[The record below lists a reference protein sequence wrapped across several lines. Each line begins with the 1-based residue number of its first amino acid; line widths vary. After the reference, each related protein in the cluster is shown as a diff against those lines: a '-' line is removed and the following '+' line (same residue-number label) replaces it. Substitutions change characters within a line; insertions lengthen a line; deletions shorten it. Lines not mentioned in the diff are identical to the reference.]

1 MRRLAAHVLAP
12 FALLW
17 ILTAT
22 AHAQSARLQLDDEPH
37 TGVPFTLGLV
47 AQGFDE
53 TPAPAQ
59 PKLEIPGAVVTPMGA
74 QPNVSQSI
82 QIINGR
88 RTDSKS
94 VSWVFRYRVEI
105 NKAGRVTVPP
115 LTVVQG
121 SKKATA
127 QGGQFDVESVPTT
140 DDMKIELQLPNRTV
154 FVGETIEAKLIWLFR
169 VQPQQDPQFS
179 VPLMSMDDFIVS
191 APPATDPRR
200 ALNFAAGSKEL
211 QLPYEL
217 DQVDSGGQQF
227 HRVTVRFYVAPKKA
241 GKNDIP
247 PASVSAALPVGRADF
262 FGNAPSKMFRALDTA
277 RSLDVKPLPET
288 DKPPGFA
295 GAVGSQFS
303 IAVGAS
309 RSVVQLGEPVELT
322 ITLKSDQRLD
332 TLSLGRL
339 DGPGG
344 LPKDKFTVP
353 ADAPTGELSDDGKT
367 KTFKVTAQVIGPA
380 SEIPAIAFSYFDV
393 EKGRYQT
400 IHSDPIAVSV
410 KGGSIVGANDVIAMN
425 TTKPGTKPQSVTTP
439 ETDLALVGADL
450 ALSAP
455 GATSDKP
462 LGGSLLWLLVGA
474 LYLIP
479 LAMLGVSIYRVRTHT
494 EREEAS
500 EVRAARKRVE
510 AELARAAKDPA
521 RDTAG
526 ALVSALRAFA
536 RAVERSPDDDG
547 GLLAKI
553 ETESFAPSA
562 SSSPLSQDLR
572 SRAEDLV
579 RRWTAEAKRK
589 RPAGGKAATVALV
602 LGTLAA
608 LHASRVDAKAVTPQ
622 HVADETEEN
631 SSAPVLVAD
640 ASDAKGASEKHVVL
654 VADASD
660 AKADAAHQVVLADAK
675 ASAAGDALGNGRS
688 AYQQAMS
695 MTDASAR
702 KAAFARA
709 EVALGEAVHALPDS
723 PELLADWGNAAL
735 GAGDVGT
742 ATLAYRRALALDA
755 ENVRARR
762 NLEWLRSKES
772 DMVRPHAESAAAD
785 ALFFFHSWPRGS
797 RLLVGAVAFAI
808 GILLLV
814 PWGARKRRWM
824 QALAIAPG
832 IVWLALTISVLVED
846 RRANDAV
853 VMEGV
858 MLRAADSPG
867 APTTLAQALPRGAE
881 VTIVEARDGW
891 TKIRLASGTAGW
903 VPQSAVEKIR

>member
-1 MRRLAAHVLAP
+1 VFASL
-12 FALLW
+12 ALLVLLGAGR
-17 ILTAT
+17 IAY
-22 AHAQSARLQLDDEPH
+22 AQTARLSLDDEPH
-37 TGVPFTLGLV
+37 TGMPFTLGLV
-47 AQGFDE
+47 AEGFDE
-53 TPAPAQ
+53 SPAPTQ

-82 QIINGR
+82 QIINGK
-88 RTDSKS
+88 RTDSKR
-94 VSWVFRYRVEI
+94 VTWVFRWRVET
-105 NKAGRVTVPP
+105 NKAGRVTVPA

-127 QGGQFDVESVPTT
+127 QGGQFDVQSVPTT
-140 DDMKIELQLPNRTV
+140 DDMKLEVDLPNRTV
-154 FVGETIEAKLIWLFR
+154 FVGETIEAKLTWLFR
-169 VQPQQDPQFS
+169 VQPQQNPQFS

-191 APPATDPRR
+191 APPATDPQR
-200 ALNFAAGSKEL
+200 ALNFSAGSKEL
-211 QLPYEL
+211 QLPYEV
-217 DQVDSGGQQF
+217 DQTDVGGQPY
-227 HRVTVRFYVAPKKA
+227 HRLTVRFYVAPKKA

-247 PASVSAALPVGRADF
+247 PASVTAALPVGRADF
-262 FGNAPSKMFRALDTA
+262 FGNAPSKMFRAADVA
-277 RSLDVKPLPET
+277 RTLDVKPLPET

-303 IAVGAS
+303 IAVGTS

-322 ITLKSDQRLD
+322 VTIKSDQRLD

-367 KTFKVTAQVIGPA
+367 KTFKVTAQVIAPA
-380 SEIPAIAFSYFDV
+380 TEIPAIAFSYFDAV
-393 EKGRYQT
+393 KGRYQT
-400 IHSDPIAVSV
+400 VHSDPIAVSV
-410 KGGSIVGANDVIAMN
+410 KGGSIVGANDVVAMN
-425 TTKPGTKPQSVTTP
+425 TKPGEKPRTVTSP
-439 ETDLALVGADL
+439 ETDVALVGADL

-455 GATSDKP
+455 GATTDKP
-462 LGGSLLWLLVGA
+462 LGGSLLWLLVAA

-479 LAMLGVSIYRVRTHT
+479 LVVLGLRVYQLRTQT

-500 EVRAARKRVE
+500 EVRSARQRVE
-510 AELARAAKDPA
+510 QELARAAKSPA

-526 ALVSALRAFA
+526 SLVSALRAFA
-536 RAVERSPDDDG
+536 RAVERDASDDG

-562 SSSPLSQDLR
+562 SSSPLSDDLR
-572 SRAEDLV
+572 SRAADLM
-579 RRWTAEAKRK
+579 RRWTAEANRK
-589 RPAGGKAATVALV
+589 RSTGGRAAVALIV
-602 LGTLAA
+602 GLLAA
-608 LHASRVDAKAVTPQ
+608 LHPSQAGADPAAAKPEVI
-622 HVADETEEN
+622 
-631 SSAPVLVAD
+631 AD
-640 ASDAKGASEKHVVL
+640 ASDTGNAKAAMPAPSTPAAAKPEVI
-654 VADASD
+654 ADASD
-660 AKADAAHQVVLADAK
+660 TGNAKAAMPAPSSSASSTAMTGEALA
-675 ASAAGDALGNGRS
+675 NGRS

-695 MTDASAR
+695 LSDASAR

-709 EVALGEAVHALPDS
+709 EVALAEAVHTQPDS

-735 GAGDVGT
+735 GAGDIGT
-742 ATLAYRRALALDA
+742 ATLAYRRALAIDA
-755 ENVRARR
+755 DNVRARR

-772 DMVRPHAESAAAD
+772 DAFRPHGSAAATD
-785 ALFFFHSWPRGS
+785 ALFFFHTWPRGR
-797 RLLVGAVAFAI
+797 RLLFGAVAFAI

-814 PWGARKRRWM
+814 PWGAKRRRWM
-824 QALAIAPG
+824 QALAILPG
-832 IVWLALTISVLVED
+832 VVWLALTVSVLVED
-846 RRANDAV
+846 RHGSDAV

-881 VTIVEARDGW
+881 VAVVEAREGW

-903 VPQSAVEKIR
+903 VPSSAVEKIR

>member
-1 MRRLAAHVLAP
+1 MRRVVARVLAP
-12 FALLW
+12 IALLW
-17 ILTAT
+17 LFAAT
-22 AHAQSARLQLDDEPH
+22 AHAQSARLSLDDEPH

-47 AQGFDE
+47 AEGFDE

-59 PKLEIPGAVVTPMGA
+59 PKLDIPGAVVTPLGA

-82 QIINGR
+82 SIVNGR
-88 RTDSKS
+88 RTDSKR
-94 VSWVFRYRVEI
+94 VTWVFRYRIEI
-105 NKAGRVTVPP
+105 NKAGRATVPP

-121 SKKATA
+121 TKKATA

-140 DDMKIELQLPNRTV
+140 DDMKIQLDLPNRTV
-154 FVGETIEAKLIWLFR
+154 FVGETIEAKLVWLVR
-169 VQPQQDPQFS
+169 ATGQDLPRPQFS
-179 VPLMSMDDFIVS
+179 VPLMGMDDFIVS
-191 APPATDPRR
+191 APPATDPRN
-200 ALNFAAGSKEL
+200 ALSFAAGSKEL

-217 DQVDSGGQQF
+217 DQVESGGQQF

-247 PASVSAALPVGRADF
+247 PASVTAAFAIGRADF
-262 FGNAPSKMFRALDTA
+262 FGNAPTKMFRAVDTA

-322 ITLKSDQRLD
+322 VTIKSNQRLD

-367 KTFKVTAQVIGPA
+367 KTFKVTAQVVGPA

-410 KGGSIVGANDVIAMN
+410 KGGSIVGANDVVAMN
-425 TTKPGTKPQSVTTP
+425 TTKPGGKPQAMTTP
-439 ETDLALVGADL
+439 ETDVALVGADL

-455 GATSDKP
+455 GAATDKP
-462 LGGSLLWLLVGA
+462 LGGSLLWLLVGV

-479 LAMLGVSIYRVRTHT
+479 LAVLVLRIYQVRTQT

-536 RAVERSPDDDG
+536 RTVDRDPTDDG

-562 SSSPLSQDLR
+562 ASSPLSQDLR
-572 SRAEDLV
+572 SRADDLV
-579 RRWTAEAKRK
+579 RRWTAEAKR
-589 RPAGGKAATVALV
+589 RRSSGGKAAVAIV
-602 LGTLAA
+602 IAMVAA
-608 LHASRVDAKAVTPQ
+608 PHT
-622 HVADETEEN
+622 
-631 SSAPVLVAD
+631 
-640 ASDAKGASEKHVVL
+640 
-654 VADASD
+654 
-660 AKADAAHQVVLADAK
+660 AHGDPLAD
-675 ASAAGDALGNGRS
+675 GRG
-688 AYQQAMS
+688 AYQDAMTL
-695 MTDASAR
+695 TDASAR
-702 KAAFARA
+702 KAAFSRA
-709 EVALGEAVHALPDS
+709 QVALAEAVHAHADS
-723 PELLADWGNAAL
+723 PALLADWGNAAL

-742 ATLAYRRALALDA
+742 ATLAYRRALAIDP
-755 ENVRARR
+755 ENARARR
-762 NLEWLRSKES
+762 NLEWLRSRES
-772 DMVRPHAESAAAD
+772 DTVRPHAESAAAD
-785 ALFFFHSWPRGS
+785 ALFFFHTWPRGS
-797 RLLVGAVAFAI
+797 RLLGGAVAFAI

-814 PWGARKRRWM
+814 PWGSRKRRWM

-881 VTIVEARDGW
+881 VTIVEGREGW

-903 VPQSAVEKIR
+903 VPASAVEKIR

>member
-1 MRRLAAHVLAP
+1 MLVLLLVLGAARGAFAQTARISLDETPHV
-12 FALLW
+12 
-17 ILTAT
+17 
-22 AHAQSARLQLDDEPH
+22 
-37 TGVPFTLGLV
+37 GMPFTLGLV
-47 AQGFDE
+47 AEGFDE
-53 TPAPAQ
+53 APAPAQ

-82 QIINGR
+82 QIINGKR
-88 RTDSKS
+88 SDSKR
-94 VSWVFRYRVEI
+94 VTWVFRWRVEI
-105 NKAGRVTVPP
+105 NKAGRASVPA

-127 QGGQFDVESVPTT
+127 QGGQFEVESVPTT
-140 DDMKIELQLPNRTV
+140 DDMKLEVALPNRTI
-154 FVGETIEAKLIWLFR
+154 FVGETIEAKLTWLFR

-179 VPLMSMDDFIVS
+179 VPLMAMDDFIVS

-200 ALNFAAGSKEL
+200 ALSFAAGTKEL
-211 QLPYEL
+211 QLPYE
-217 DQVDSGGQQF
+217 VDETDVGGQQY
-227 HRVTVRFYVAPKKA
+227 HRVVVRFYVAPKKA

-247 PASVSAALPVGRADF
+247 GASVTAALPVGRPDF
-262 FGNAPSKMFRALDTA
+262 FGNAPSRMFRAADVA

-295 GAVGSQFS
+295 GAVGSQYS

-322 ITLKSDQRLD
+322 VTIKSDQRLD

-353 ADAPTGELSDDGKT
+353 ADAPTGELSDDGKS
-367 KTFKVTAQVIGPA
+367 KTFKVTAQVIAPA
-380 SEIPAIAFSYFDV
+380 SEIPAIAFSYFDPV
-393 EKGRYQT
+393 KSRYQT

-410 KGGSIVGANDVIAMN
+410 KGGSVVGANDVVAMN
-425 TTKPGTKPQSVTTP
+425 TTKPGEKPRAITTP
-439 ETDLALVGADL
+439 ETDVALVGADL

-455 GATSDKP
+455 GATHDKP
-462 LGGSLLWLLVGA
+462 MGGSLLWLLVAA
-474 LYLIP
+474 LYLVP
-479 LAMLGVSIYRVRTHT
+479 LALLGLRVYQLRTQT

-510 AELARAAKDPA
+510 QELARAAKEPA

-562 SSSPLSQDLR
+562 SSSPLSSDLR
-572 SRAEDLV
+572 TRVEDLI
-579 RRWTAEAKRK
+579 RRWTAEANRK
-589 RPAGGKAATVALV
+589 RTSTGTTTAAVTIIVAALAAPHGAARAESTAPSPAAPS
-602 LGTLAA
+602 TLA
-608 LHASRVDAKAVTPQ
+608 T
-622 HVADETEEN
+622 
-631 SSAPVLVAD
+631 SSTLVAD
-640 ASDAKGASEKHVVL
+640 ASGAATPANTATMS
-654 VADASD
+654 
-660 AKADAAHQVVLADAK
+660 
-675 ASAAGDALGNGRS
+675 GDALANGRS
-688 AYQQAMS
+688 AYQQAMTLS
-695 MTDASAR
+695 DASAR
-702 KAAFARA
+702 KAAFQRA
-709 EVALGEAVHALPDS
+709 QVALGEAAHAHPDS

-735 GAGDVGT
+735 GAGDLGT
-742 ATLAYRRALALDA
+742 ATLAYRRALAIDA
-755 ENVRARR
+755 ENARARR

-772 DMVRPHAESAAAD
+772 DTFRPHGSVAATD
-785 ALFFFHSWPRGS
+785 ALFFFHTWARG
-797 RLLVGAVAFAI
+797 RRVLVGAFAFAI
-808 GILLLV
+808 GVLLLV
-814 PWGARKRRWM
+814 PWGAKRRRWM
-824 QALAIAPG
+824 HALAIVPG

-846 RRANDAV
+846 RHDEDAV

-881 VTIVEARDGW
+881 VAVVEQRDGW

-903 VPQSAVEKIR
+903 VPSSAVERIH